1 MFGTTMIPQYR
12 EYENKK
18 LSNYVLTILVPKWY
32 YNGTKL
38 IWLTITY
45 KGEIKMSIT
54 KAQSNNEV
62 YGTMKL
68 AFSKEM
74 KSKSEEL
81 GYLEAGYEL
90 NTDRFVHVEV
100 LMTDIH
106 GKVHSVKIHDW
117 DIELDNYFNE
127 NNG

>member
-1 MFGTTMIPQYR
+1 M
-12 EYENKK
+12 
-18 LSNYVLTILVPKWY
+18 SNQVQL
-32 YNGTKL
+32 
-38 IWLTITY
+38 
-45 KGEIKMSIT
+45 
-54 KAQSNNEV
+54 NNEV

-90 NTDRFVHVEV
+90 NSDRFVFVEV

-117 DIELDNYFNE
+117 DIELENYFNE
-127 NNG
+127 SNG

>member
-1 MFGTTMIPQYR
+1 MTNQ
-12 EYENKK
+12 
-18 LSNYVLTILVPKWY
+18 V
-32 YNGTKL
+32 
-38 IWLTITY
+38 
-45 KGEIKMSIT
+45 
-54 KAQSNNEV
+54 QSNNEV

-74 KSKSEEL
+74 KSKSENL

-90 NTDRFVHVEV
+90 NSDRFVFVEV

-117 DIELDNYFNE
+117 DIELENYFNE
-127 NNG
+127 SNG